1 MSLTQIMH
9 LRGRMLVL
17 MSREK
22 GMSHIRGFVL
32 NVTKSDSLQ
41 PSCLRFNGRQME
53 ELTEGELGENRGF
66 NGQRT
71 SL

>member
-1 MSLTQIMH
+1 M
-9 LRGRMLVL
+9 L

-32 NVTKSDSLQ
+32 NVTKSDSLRLL
-41 PSCLRFNGRQME
+41 CLRFNRRQTE
-53 ELTEGELGENRGF
+53 ELTEGELGETRGF

>member
-1 MSLTQIMH
+1 M
-9 LRGRMLVL
+9 L

-22 GMSHIRGFVL
+22 GLSHIRGFVL
-32 NVTKSDSLQ
+32 NVTKCDSLQ
-41 PSCLRFNGRQME
+41 PLCLRFNGRQTE
-53 ELTEGELGENRGF
+53 ELAGELGENRGF